1 MISLLILL
9 ATILSLAIIIP
20 LVLPSLFKNKDE
32 LDISWNLKRYI
43 FNVLKM
49 LLLSI
54 IVLLALYFTN
64 LIIVVILGALIIIF
78 INRIPK

>member
-20 LVLPSLFKNKDE
+20 LVVPSLFKNKDE
-32 LDISWNLKRYI
+32 LDISWNFKKYI

-49 LLLSI
+49 LLSSI

-64 LIIVVILGALIIIF
+64 LMIVIILGSLIIIF
-78 INRIPK
+78 TNRIPK